1 MRPSRIAS
9 IGAAAIALAATAPA
23 AAEAGSW
30 TAARAATS
38 AGQSFDP
45 SVAADSRGR
54 IALGF
59 ARHLDGRNRAEIRQ
73 GRLRDG
79 LRGASTVIDS
89 LTGNLDD
96 VTVGLRPGAP
106 AADVVWRR
114 LAANAQRLFGTSVR
128 PGSTSPPRTRTELT
142 TGPSSGYEPRWVDGA
157 DGIRR
162 LVYDLRTTSAERS
175 VTDQGYGPASPLPG
189 TGVASQPRARRRG
202 GRDATASW
210 QGGGRVLVA
219 QAAPG
224 AAYGAPVTPATAG
237 YVRDVQIVQGAD
249 GTVVVAWLASTG
261 QGNAVQIASRPPGG
275 AFGARTIVPGPEGAY
290 APRLVATSAGE
301 FMLGWTATGRTSG
314 YASSAG
320 TLRLQRLSAAGAPVG
335 SIRALTASGTR
346 AREIVFAH
354 DGTGRSS
361 PPGVASTARATHD
374 PGTPDR
380 AGRDH
385 RRPSQPVTARGRPGR
400 RSGAGRSGGR
410 CHRGVDVADREGR
423 RQHLPLVGRVGRRGH
438 ILGGR

>member
-30 TAARAATS
+30 TSARAATS

-79 LRGASTVIDS
+79 VQGASTVIDS

-96 VTVGLRPGAP
+96 VTVGLRAGAP
-106 AADVVWRR
+106 AADIVWRR
-114 LAANAQRLFGTSVR
+114 LAANAQRLFATSVR
-128 PGSTSPPRTRTELT
+128 PGSTTPPRTRTELT

-157 DGIRR
+157 DGTRR
-162 LVYDLRTTSAERS
+162 LVYDLRTTSAERT
-175 VTDQGYGPASPLPG
+175 VTNQLYGPASSLPG
-189 TGVASQPRARRRG
+189 TGVASQPGLVVAANGTR
-202 GRDATASW
+202 TASW
-210 QGGGRVLVA
+210 QDGGRVFIA
-219 QAAPG
+219 DAAPG
-224 AAYGAPVTPATAG
+224 AAYGAAVTPATAG
-237 YVRDVQIVQGAD
+237 YARDVQIVQGAD

-261 QGNAVQIASRPPGG
+261 RGNAVQIASRPPGG
-275 AFGARTIVPGPEGAY
+275 TFGATVTIVPGPEGAY
-290 APRLVATSAGE
+290 APRLVATSARE

-320 TLRLQRLSAAGAPVG
+320 TLRLQRLTAAGAPVG
-335 SIRALTASGTR
+335 SITALTASGTR
-346 AREIVFAH
+346 ADDVVFAH
-354 DGTGRSS
+354 DGTGS
-361 PPGVASTARATHD
+361 VLAAW
-374 PGTPDR
+374 
-380 AGRDH
+380 GRVD
-385 RRPSQPVTARGRPGR
+385 GNGR
-400 RSGAGRSGGR
+400 RTIQARRIAPGGIIGVIRNLSPHAGAQGASPALAGAA
-410 CHRGVDVADREGR
+410 ADAIAAWTSPTGKIVYSIYR
-423 RQHLPLVGRVGRRGH
+423 
-438 ILGGR
+438 

>member
-9 IGAAAIALAATAPA
+9 IGAAAIVLAATAPA

-30 TAARAATS
+30 TSARAATS

-59 ARHLDGRNRAEIRQ
+59 ARQLDGRNRAEIRQ

-79 LRGASTVIDS
+79 VRGPSTVIDS

-96 VTVGLRPGAP
+96 VTVGLRAGAP

-114 LAANAQRLFGTSVR
+114 LAAGAQRLFGTSLR
-128 PGSTSPPRTRTELT
+128 PGSTTPPRTRTELT

-157 DGIRR
+157 DGVRR
-162 LVYDLRTTSAERS
+162 LAYDLRTTSAERT
-175 VTDQGYGPASPLPG
+175 VTDQGYGPASSLPG
-189 TGVASQPRARRRG
+189 TGVASHPGLVVAADGTR
-202 GRDATASW
+202 TASW
-210 QGGGRVLVA
+210 HDGGRVFIA

-224 AAYGAPVTPATAG
+224 AAYGAAVTPATAG
-237 YVRDVQIVQGAD
+237 YARDVQIAQGAD

-261 QGNAVQIASRPPGG
+261 RGNAVQIASRPPGG
-275 AFGARTIVPGPEGAY
+275 AFGATVTIVPGPEGAY

-335 SIRALTASGTR
+335 SITALTAPDTR
-346 AREIVFAH
+346 AREVVFAH
-354 DGTGRSS
+354 DGTGSVLAGWGRVDGNGRRTVQARRIAPGGIMGVIRNLS
-361 PPGVASTARATHD
+361 P
-374 PGTPDR
+374 R
-380 AGRDH
+380 AGA
-385 RRPSQPVTARGRPGR
+385 QGAAPVLA
-400 RSGAGRSGGR
+400 GAAGDAIAAWTSPTGKVVYSIYR
-410 CHRGVDVADREGR
+410 
-423 RQHLPLVGRVGRRGH
+423 
-438 ILGGR
+438 